1 MCFIKIVVTTTREV
15 KNISTKNSGRLLTF
29 SSRLVTLGQ
38 RLLHWN
44 FLFIY
49 FLHLLEINDCHLV
62 VFMSFH
68 LFCLLLPVPTMWKTR
83 AARTRHNGVIAVPK
97 F

>member
-1 MCFIKIVVTTTREV
+1 MFIKIVVTTTREV

-49 FLHLLEINDCHLV
+49 FFALTGN
-62 VFMSFH
+62 
-68 LFCLLLPVPTMWKTR
+68 K
-83 AARTRHNGVIAVPK
+83 
-97 F
+97 